1 MLIRLSGPRTEIAY
15 ASAKRLMKS
24 ARLDVELRHA
34 LDQGAEISMSP
45 TERKLAEIARL
56 ESQFGPLDLGLA
68 DALEDFALWYA
79 DNRIYSG
86 AEPYFRRSL
95 EIREQKLGADI
106 AVADALER
114 WAKCA
119 ARKGKREAEEL
130 FQRSLA
136 IREGV
141 LGPMSVDLVP
151 RLDAL
156 ADRHLRQFRSGLAVS
171 CLRRSLEIVE
181 THGLAPAEV
190 ASRLLNIGKL
200 LLADRPAEAELL
212 LRRALAIREE
222 LHGPDDAE
230 LVVTLDALIRAL
242 IAIDRHDDIRP
253 LLAQGL
259 KVRAA
264 LLAPAKLLEAL
275 EAAIEPLA
283 TYGRVEDLTSLLQ
296 GGTAA
301 TWPGEV
307 KLLLHFAKRLFQQGR
322 KADMNEAVRLAV
334 ETLQRIFELGED
346 DRFDAMFELWPGFS
360 DDDFR
365 QMTEAPD
372 PEDDRLAHALG
383 RIAVGYSMPL
393 PRRLSLI
400 DPDDEEI
407 IEIDD
412 IELSP
417 DDDESDGNEV
427 G

>member
-1 MLIRLSGPRTEIAY
+1 MSVTE
-15 ASAKRLMKS
+15 
-24 ARLDVELRHA
+24 
-34 LDQGAEISMSP
+34 Q
-45 TERKLAEIARL
+45 KLAEIARL
-56 ESQFGPLDLGLA
+56 ESQFGSQDLRLA

-95 EIREQKLGADI
+95 EIREQKLGTDI

-136 IREGV
+136 IRESV
-141 LGPMSVDLVP
+141 LGPMSIDLVP

-156 ADRHLRQFRSGLAVS
+156 ADRHLRQFRFGLAVS

-200 LLADRPAEAELL
+200 LLAGRPAEAEPL
-212 LRRALAIREE
+212 LRRALAIQEE

-230 LVVTLDALIRAL
+230 LVVTLDALVQAL
-242 IAIDRHDDIRP
+242 IAVDRRDDIGP
-253 LLAQGL
+253 LLARGL

-296 GGTAA
+296 GGTVA

-307 KLLLHFAKRLFQQGR
+307 KLLLHFAQRLFQQGR

-417 DDDESDGNEV
+417 DDDESDENEV
-427 G
+427 D